1 MRVAFENVS
10 KRFGAVEAVKDLNLE
25 VESGEFLILLGPS
38 GCGKTTTLRM
48 VAGLERPNGGIIR
61 IGNRVVN
68 DISPRDRDIAMVF
81 QNYALYPHMNVFENI
96 ASPLRVKKVPNHEIK
111 ERVLNVASLLRIE
124 HLLERR
130 PSQLSGGQA
139 QRVALG
145 RAIVR
150 SPHVFLLDEPLS
162 NLDAKLRVQMRAEL
176 QKLHRRL
183 GITTLYVTHDQ
194 EEAMTV
200 GQKIAVMNHGVLQ
213 QAGTPLE
220 VYRNPANR
228 FVAEFIGSPAMNIFI
243 GQVTTGDIGDA
254 GGIGDRGLWVDMDDF
269 KLPLP
274 GPLARALEVGRTSG
288 TVSVGIRPEDIRVSC
303 VPPSP
308 LPGGILPWHIAG
320 RIEVVEIVG
329 RELHI
334 SVGVGGSEITVVAP
348 TAEELRVGGE
358 AFLTFPERIY
368 LFDVETEK
376 RIYPV

>member
-1 MRVAFENVS
+1 MRVVFENVS

-48 VAGLERPNGGIIR
+48 VAGLERPNSGVIR
-61 IGNRVVN
+61 IGDRVVN

-96 ASPLRVKKVPNHEIK
+96 ASPLRVKKVPNHEVR

-124 HLLERR
+124 HLLDRR

-150 SPHVFLLDEPLS
+150 SPRVFLLDEPLS

-220 VYRNPANR
+220 IYRNPANR

-243 GQVTTGDIGDA
+243 GRVTTGD
-254 GGIGDRGLWVDMDDF
+254 GGRLWVDMEDF

-274 GPLARALEVGRTSG
+274 GPLARALEERRGRSTDVIVG
-288 TVSVGIRPEDIRVSC
+288 VRPEDIRASC

-308 LPGGILPWHIAG
+308 LPDGSLPWHIAG
-320 RIEVVEIVG
+320 RVDVVETIG

-334 SVGVGGSEITVVAP
+334 SVAAGESEITVVAP
-348 TAEELRVGGE
+348 IAEELRVEGE
-358 AFLTFPERIY
+358 AFLTFPETRIY

-376 RIYPV
+376 RIYPAL